1 MAVSVPGGMEDFD
14 ILCATIKTDGG
25 TDRVPRKRVHVDL
38 VEAGLDSKRRV
49 MNVRQHLPN

>member
-1 MAVSVPGGMEDFD
+1 MAVSALGGVENFD

-25 TDRVPRKRVHVDL
+25 SDRVPRKQVHVDL